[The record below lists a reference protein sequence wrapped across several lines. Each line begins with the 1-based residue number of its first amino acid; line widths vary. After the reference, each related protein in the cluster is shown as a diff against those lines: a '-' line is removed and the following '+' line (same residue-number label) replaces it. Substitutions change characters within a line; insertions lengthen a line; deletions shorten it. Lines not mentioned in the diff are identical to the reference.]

1 MPSVNSNLEHLI
13 GTVDNDLPAI
23 RGILE
28 NMLLQ
33 TAAPGIEGGTIFP
46 SDPEANDVFFR
57 TDLQLLCF
65 WDGTNWITVN
75 KYALQPTVVFNV
87 PSNNLYTVGVFTPP
101 AARTFRAIYVKYI
114 YFVDPVNNAT
124 NYWSFGLTPNG
135 SFYNHTYNTSMFNPV
150 NSWALLGA
158 PIDIILSTTPLLLRL
173 YEKTG
178 TPGSIYL
185 GATIYGHEV
194 VA

>member
-1 MPSVNSNLEHLI
+1 MSISNDISHISNVMTAELPVIREALLSMSNITVPDEI
-13 GTVDNDLPAI
+13 GRGAVFPANPADNEL
-23 RGILE
+23 
-28 NMLLQ
+28 
-33 TAAPGIEGGTIFP
+33 
-46 SDPEANDVFFR
+46 FFR
-57 TDLQLLCF
+57 DDLQLLCY
-65 WDGTNWITVN
+65 WDGNNWITAN

-87 PSNNLYTVGVFTPP
+87 PANNLYTVGVFTTP
-101 AARTFRAIYVKYI
+101 AARTFRATYVKYI

-135 SFYNHTYNTSMFNPV
+135 SFYNHTYNTSMFNPA
-150 NSWALLGA
+150 NSWAMLGA

-178 TPGSIYL
+178 TPGNIYL